1 MSHFDTD
8 LRPHVADIVSAY
20 VSNHAIEVTSLP
32 GLIQSVQIALK
43 RVSGA
48 AVEVVAAGKPRP
60 AVPITQSVFPDYIV
74 CLEDGKKLRM
84 LKRHLKMAYDMEPD
98 QYRAKWG
105 LPDTYPMAAPNLAA
119 IRSSIAKKIGLGRS
133 TRS

>member
-84 LKRHLKMAYDMEPD
+84 LKRHLKM
-98 QYRAKWG
+98 
-105 LPDTYPMAAPNLAA
+105 TYPMAAPNLAA